1 MLDPILKLQVV
12 AALTHSLA
20 LGDEMANVD
29 REHQAD
35 LTMFHKA
42 ISRIVD
48 EKAAVQKKLD
58 AANARIAEFE
68 GAAREE

>member
-1 MLDPILKLQVV
+1 
-12 AALTHSLA
+12 
-20 LGDEMANVD
+20 MANVD